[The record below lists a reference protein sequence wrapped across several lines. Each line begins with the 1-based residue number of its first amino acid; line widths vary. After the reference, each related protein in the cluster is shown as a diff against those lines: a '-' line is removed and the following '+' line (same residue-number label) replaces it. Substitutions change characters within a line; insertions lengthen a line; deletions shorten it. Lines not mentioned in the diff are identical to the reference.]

1 MDGVAVQDVVIVGGG
16 AAGLSAALVL
26 ARARRRV
33 TVVDAG
39 KPRNATASHVHG
51 YLSRDGVPPGEMMR
65 IGRAEVSRYGGRI
78 VADDVRSATRDG
90 TPPAFTVLLGSGEVL
105 AARRLLV
112 ATGLT
117 DELPDIPGVRELWG
131 GDVYGCPYCHGW
143 EVRDT
148 PIGVLGTGDLSV
160 RQALLLRQWSADVV
174 FFPHEAGE
182 LGDRERGQL
191 ARRGVRV
198 LPERVRRLVTGAD
211 GRLAGVETEA
221 GELVPRTAL
230 FLAPRFVANDALL
243 AGLGCAAGEGGWVT
257 VDSAGRTSVAG
268 VWAAGNVTG
277 TGVQVIGAAGAG
289 SRAAIG
295 LNTDLLEEDLR
306 REELDAE
313 TSPADA
319 SGSPVP
325 ATG

>member
-1 MDGVAVQDVVIVGGG
+1 
-16 AAGLSAALVL
+16 
-26 ARARRRV
+26 
-33 TVVDAG
+33 
-39 KPRNATASHVHG
+39 
-51 YLSRDGVPPGEMMR
+51 VPPGELLR
-65 IGRAEVSRYGGRI
+65 IGRDEVRRYGGRI
-78 VADDVRSATRDG
+78 VADDVRRATRGG
-90 TPPAFTVLLGSGEVL
+90 TPPEFTILLGGGEVL

-112 ATGLT
+112 ATGLA

-131 GDVYGCPYCHGW
+131 SDVHGCPYCHGW

-148 PIGVLGTGDLSV
+148 PIGVLGTGDLSA
-160 RQALLLRQWSADVV
+160 RQALMLRQWSADVV
-174 FFPHEAGE
+174 FFPHVIGE
-182 LGDRERGQL
+182 LADRERGQL

-198 LPERVRRLVTGAD
+198 VPGRVRRLVTDAG

-230 FLAPRFVANDALL
+230 FLTPRFVANDELL
-243 AGLGCAAGEGGWVT
+243 AGLGCANGEDGWVT

-289 SRAAIG
+289 SRAAIA

-306 REELDAE
+306 REELDAG
-313 TSPADA
+313 TRPAA
-319 SGSPVP
+319 VSSSPVP